1 VDPLNFHPGRAAA
14 AAARSLAD
22 DSTYNDVLDAALITV
37 NGIAAGMKN
46 TG

>member
-1 VDPLNFHPGRAAA
+1 MRRLRVLSPDDPA
-14 AAARSLAD
+14 
-22 DSTYNDVLDAALITV
+22 YNDVLDAVLITV